1 MPCHYQ
7 DLGNTS
13 DRSCREKYFLQP
25 ITNIRWFVGTKHAPE
40 SKDTSQNPKHFLQS
54 KTRPRIQNTSQNP
67 KTLPESKTRPRV
79 QNTSLGESQKTSNN
93 PKHIPKTKNTSKN
106 LNASQKHF
114 WIQER
119 VLDSGKSFGF
129 WDVFLD
135 SGKCF
140 GFWNVFLD
148 PGKCFGFWNV
158 FNFQLTSDARIKP
171 AFTGR
176 EVAFDLSHNDHAL
189 VSLYV
194 QFLPSDWSKFDR

>member
-13 DRSCREKYFLQP
+13 DRSCREKHFLQP
-25 ITNIRWFVGTKHAPE
+25 ITNKRWFVGTKHAPE
-40 SKDTSQNPKHFLQS
+40 SKNTSQNPKHFLQS

-79 QNTSLGESQKTSNN
+79 QNTSLRESQKTSNN

-119 VLDSGKSFGF
+119 VLDSGTCF
-129 WDVFLD
+129 WILGNVLD
-135 SGKCF
+135 SGTCF
-140 GFWNVFLD
+140 WILGSVLDSGTCLISNWPRTRELSQLLQAGNLLLTFLTMITRWFRSTSSFY
-148 PGKCFGFWNV
+148 PLIGQN
-158 FNFQLTSDARIKP
+158 LTGEFMR
-171 AFTGR
+171 
-176 EVAFDLSHNDHAL
+176 
-189 VSLYV
+189 
-194 QFLPSDWSKFDR
+194 